1 MEGFITFLFFFVLF
15 MWALGKLFPLLL
27 AWFIKRR
34 MKKMGGGDFTGFSGF
49 GGPGG
54 FGGFWSN
61 MEGNVHGAQQQQK
74 EQKKQEGKV
83 IISDIPKQEKVI
95 DKEVG
100 EYVDFEE

>member
-15 MWALGKLFPLLL
+15 MWAMGKLFPLLL
-27 AWFIKRR
+27 AWFIKRK
-34 MKKMGGGDFTGFSGF
+34 MKKGGMNW
-49 GGPGG
+49 
-54 FGGFWSN
+54 FWSN
-61 MEGNVHGAQQQQK
+61 MGQQNYRDESYAAQ
-74 EQKKQEGKV
+74 QKKQEGKV

>member
-15 MWALGKLFPLLL
+15 IWAMGKLFSLFL
-27 AWFIKRR
+27 AWFIKRK
-34 MKKMGGGDFTGFSGF
+34 MKKGGMNGFSAF

-54 FGGFWSN
+54 YAGFWSN
-61 MEGNVHGAQQQQK
+61 MGQPQNAPDEGFAAK
-74 EQKKQEGKV
+74 QKKQEGKV
-83 IISDIPKQEKVI
+83 IISDIPQKEKVI

>member
-15 MWALGKLFPLLL
+15 MWAMGKLFPLLL
-27 AWFIKRR
+27 AWFIKRK
-34 MKKMGGGDFTGFSGF
+34 MKKGGMN
-49 GGPGG
+49 
-54 FGGFWSN
+54 GFWSSMGQQN
-61 MEGNVHGAQQQQK
+61 YRDESYAAQ
-74 EQKKQEGKV
+74 QKKQEGKV